1 MAVRL
6 AMLYGLKCWAIKK
19 LCPKNEVEEMRML
32 RRYTKGYDK

>member
-19 LCPKNEVEEMRML
+19 LCPKNWGRRNENVEAIH
-32 RRYTKGYDK
+32 